1 MTTIK
6 HTYLNLEN
14 LLPVIYHGVPHCVT
28 HHLKTRGKNVGYFQK
43 FSFLTYRL
51 DINVISILRTV
62 LGCIGE
68 KGTQAWCLVWRIE
81 IFSLTLRGVGD
92 CSQTLN
98 SVLASPLP
106 APLYLLVT

>member
-1 MTTIK
+1 M
-6 HTYLNLEN
+6 
-14 LLPVIYHGVPHCVT
+14 
-28 HHLKTRGKNVGYFQK
+28 
-43 FSFLTYRL
+43 FSLTNQL
-51 DINVISILRTV
+51 DINFINSLRTV

-106 APLYLLVT
+106 APLHLLAT